1 MDQNKMG
8 QLIEASKKFQKFDLY
23 TSGEGYGAHGE
34 FVRDGLDYDL
44 WRRNLIQFATEGHY
58 KMIHVMLT
66 VSALSIWTIT
76 EFMDDVLS
84 LRKNFSGHQFHMS
97 VNLLRFPSFQNL
109 NVLPVELK
117 LAQAS
122 KIETWLS
129 NPHNLSVH
137 ERNQIERLVAYLR
150 NVERSQED
158 QDSLENKINDFVQF
172 TRQYAIRKNKDIAS
186 SFPLEFT
193 QWVNS
198 Q

>member
-1 MDQNKMG
+1 M
-8 QLIEASKKFQKFDLY
+8 FQKFDLY
-23 TSGEGYGAHGE
+23 TSGEGYGVHGE

-44 WRRNLIQFATEGHY
+44 WRRNLVQFATDGHY

-66 VSALSIWTIT
+66 ISALSIWTIT
-76 EFMDDVLS
+76 EFMDDMLN
-84 LRKNFSGHQFHMS
+84 LRKKFGGHQFHMS

-109 NVLPVELK
+109 NILPIELK
-117 LAQAS
+117 LAQAN

-129 NPHNLSVH
+129 IPHKLSGH
-137 ERNQIERLVAYLR
+137 ERNQIERLVSYLR

-172 TRQYAIRKNKDIAS
+172 TRQYAVRKNKDIAS

-193 QWVNS
+193 NWINS
-198 Q
+198 L